1 MKELKIYTVPGFKF
15 GAVEAAIKKP
25 GRLDLSLIYSEVP
38 ATPAAVFTK
47 NKVKAA
53 PVLLDME
60 VLKGRTVR
68 AIVANSGNANA
79 CNGLKGM
86 NDALKTAHLT
96 GEALGVNTSDVFVAS
111 TGVIGANLPMDRMAA
126 GVKLL
131 PAALKEDGLLD
142 AAKAIMTTDTFP
154 KIYGVSEKIGGKE
167 IRIAGIAKGSG
178 MINPDMATMLSFII
192 TDAAVEKRALSA
204 ALKEGVDDSFNCVT
218 VDGDTSTNDTVIIL
232 ANGMAG
238 NETITQKSAE
248 YEQFKEAL
256 GAVLLAL
263 SKMVAKDGE
272 GATKLVEVVITGAA
286 NPADAKKAA
295 KAVSNSPLVKTALF
309 AEDANWGRIACA
321 AGYSGAKM
329 DAENLEIWFDKVCM
343 VKGGV
348 GLGPKAEEK
357 ASQVLKKKEFKITVN
372 LGVGEATARVFTTD
386 LSYEY
391 VKINAGYRS

>member
-1 MKELKIYTVPGFKF
+1 M
-15 GAVEAAIKKP
+15 
-25 GRLDLSLIYSEVP
+25 
-38 ATPAAVFTK
+38 
-47 NKVKAA
+47 
-53 PVLLDME
+53 
-60 VLKGRTVR
+60 
-68 AIVANSGNANA
+68 
-79 CNGLKGM
+79 
-86 NDALKTAHLT
+86 
-96 GEALGVNTSDVFVAS
+96 
-111 TGVIGANLPMDRMAA
+111 
-126 GVKLL
+126 
-131 PAALKEDGLLD
+131 KEDGLLD
-142 AAKAIMTTDTFP
+142 AAKAIITTDTFP

-329 DAENLEIWFDKVCM
+329 DAEKLEIWFDKVCM
-343 VKGGV
+343 VKGGM

-372 LGVGEATARVFTTD
+372 LGAGDATARVFTTD

>member
-1 MKELKIYTVPGFKF
+1 MKELKKYKVTGFRF

-60 VLKGRTVR
+60 VLKGKAVR

-79 CNGLKGM
+79 CNGLRGM

-96 GEALGVNTSDVFVAS
+96 GEILGINTSDVFVAS

-142 AAKAIMTTDTFP
+142 VAKGIMTTDTFP
-154 KIYGVSEKIGGKE
+154 KIYGVSEEIGGKE

-204 ALKEGVDDSFNCVT
+204 ALKEGVDNSFNCVT
-218 VDGDTSTNDTVIIL
+218 VDGDTSTNDTAIVL

-238 NETITQKSAE
+238 NAPITAKSAE
-248 YEQFKEAL
+248 YEKFKETL

-263 SKMVAKDGE
+263 AKMVAKDGE
-272 GATKLVEVVITGAA
+272 GATKLVEVMVTGAA
-286 NPADAKKAA
+286 NQADAKKAA

-321 AGYSGAKM
+321 AGYSGAEMYPEK
-329 DAENLEIWFDKVCM
+329 LEIWFDKVCM

-348 GLGPKAEEK
+348 GLGPDAEAK
-357 ASQVLKKKEFKITVN
+357 SSQVLKKNEFKITVK
-372 LGVGEATARVFTTD
+372 LGVGDASARVFTTD